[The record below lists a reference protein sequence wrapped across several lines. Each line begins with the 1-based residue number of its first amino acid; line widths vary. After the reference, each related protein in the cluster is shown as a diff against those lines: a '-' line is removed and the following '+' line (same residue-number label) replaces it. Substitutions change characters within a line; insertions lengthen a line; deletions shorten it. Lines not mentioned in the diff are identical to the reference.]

1 MKNILIILNAVVYNR
16 GSEALVRGLTSAIRE
31 KKQEYNITLVSSEEN
46 FDSKVN
52 IEGINNY
59 QRKIIYST
67 KSIRRY
73 IVAILEK
80 ILKLKKLANKMR
92 YREILQLSK
101 KQEVILIIG
110 ADNYDITY
118 GMQESLHIFN
128 TLIRQSTNAKIIL
141 YDTSIDKRDITQTF
155 KNDLKNFDYITVRE
169 STSMQNLKEIVEE
182 SKLYYFP
189 DPAFIM
195 DKEPINLPDIF
206 NQNKDVIGINIS
218 NLITNPRY
226 GSQLEL
232 IINAYK
238 NAIDYILESTSYSII
253 LLPHVMNNED
263 LATLRLLYKDYRN
276 NKRIELI
283 EDETL
288 NARQLKYIISK
299 CSLYIGART
308 HSTIAAYSE
317 LIPTLVLGYSIK
329 SKGIAIDLFK
339 TDENYVLPVM
349 NLKSEDYLVEGF
361 KWLYKNKDK
370 IEKKL
375 RDTIPEYK
383 EKAKQI
389 TRIIEQ

>member
-101 KQEVILIIG
+101 KQDVILIIG

-238 NAIDYILESTSYSII
+238 NVIDYILESTSYSII

-263 LATLRLLYKDYRN
+263 LGTLRLLYKDYRN